1 MKILKPIMIYLLCL
15 IYSEVLGQDN
25 DTIRYPKKK
34 IEFSFN
40 GYFKSMSSVVLPIMK
55 KPVYY
60 GHLLHNR
67 LNFKTTSS
75 HFNTA
80 LEIRN
85 RLLWNYTLSPVV
97 YATIE
102 RAWLEYKSEK
112 WSIKGG
118 RQRINWGMNNT
129 WNPNDIFNT
138 YNLFDFDYE
147 ERAGTDGIRIHHQ
160 LAGMSALEFAV
171 AKNYEEKKLKS
182 ALKYNFNLS
191 KYDWQIIAGYYYDR
205 WTAGWGWQ
213 GSLDE
218 IGFKGELQYFSKNKQ
233 SNSDFNLSIELDY
246 ITKNGWYLHVGGLF
260 NENGVLKFPNEI
272 TSIKFN
278 NSPENLMPTRWSLL
292 AGCSKE
298 INPIINFRLNY
309 LYSPVSKLMILFPSI
324 TFNVKTN
331 FDADVFWQSYWGTYT
346 GVVRP
351 LNHTAYLRAK
361 LFFYR

>member
-1 MKILKPIMIYLLCL
+1 MKNINIIFCCILTLALC
-15 IYSEVLGQDN
+15 EVMGQN
-25 DTIRYPKKK
+25 IDTSIQSTNK
-34 IEFSFN
+34 ITFSFN
-40 GYFKSMSSVVLPIMK
+40 GYIKSMSSLVLPVMK
-55 KPVYY
+55 RPIYY

-75 HFNTA
+75 RFNTA

-85 RLLWNYTLSPVV
+85 RLLWNYTPTPIV

-102 RAWLEYKSEK
+102 RAWLEYKSDK

-160 LAGMSALEFAV
+160 LTGMSALELAV
-171 AKNYEEKKLKS
+171 AKNSQEKKLKS
-182 ALKYNFNLS
+182 ALKYNFNLV
-191 KYDWQIIAGYYYDR
+191 KYDLQLIAGYYHNR

-218 IGFKGELQYFSKNKQ
+218 IGFKGELQYFAKNKQ
-233 SNSDFNLSIELDY
+233 ANSDLNLSIEFDY
-246 ITKNGWYLHVGGLF
+246 ITKNGWYLLLGGLF
-260 NENGVLKFPNEI
+260 NGNGMLKFPNEMTI
-272 TSIKFN
+272 IKFD
-278 NSPENLMPTRWSLL
+278 NSPENLMPSRWNLL

-298 INPIINFRLNY
+298 INPIINFRFNY
-309 LYSPVSKLMILFPSI
+309 LYLPISKLMILFPSI
-324 TFNVKTN
+324 TFNIKTN
-331 FDADVFWQSYWGTYT
+331 FDVDVFWQSYWGTYT
-346 GVVRP
+346 GIVRP
-351 LNHTAYLRAK
+351 LNHMAYFRAK
-361 LFFYR
+361 LFF